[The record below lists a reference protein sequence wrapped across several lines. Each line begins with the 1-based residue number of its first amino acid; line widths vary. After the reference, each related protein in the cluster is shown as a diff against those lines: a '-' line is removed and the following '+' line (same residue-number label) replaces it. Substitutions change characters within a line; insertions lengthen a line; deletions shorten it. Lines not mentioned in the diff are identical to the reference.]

1 MKPDAAQE
9 PPQKSPLILVAAAVE
24 PEARSDVADAL
35 EARAWVCCALE
46 RAGWAAEAWDITP
59 SLLASPEGVSGH
71 LEKKRASCVFNLFEG
86 FGNDSGAE
94 HRFRSLLEKA
104 GTPCTGNSAAV
115 LETCLCKDAVSSLL
129 RGKGI
134 PVPEGKTLL
143 PGDSLSLLNDLPLPL
158 FLKPLREDGSVGI
171 DGNSLVTDRDDLPLR
186 VGEKLKFFP
195 GGIRAEEFLPGM
207 EYSVSCIGNGPYIVP
222 AVSVIDYGKWNAG
235 RPFLDYGSKWD
246 PDSPLYSLT
255 PEPAEG
261 TLKERAVQ
269 LASEAGKTLGCRGYF
284 RTDLREK
291 DGTLYVID
299 INPNPDMGSG
309 GGFLR
314 QCREGGMEKEDVAA
328 RIVKL
333 AIENGRGGKEQW

>member
-24 PEARSDVADAL
+24 PEARPDVADTL
-35 EARAWVCCALE
+35 EARAWVCRALE
-46 RAGWAAEAWDITP
+46 RAGWTAEAWDITP
-59 SLLASPEGVSGH
+59 SLLASPDRVSGH
-71 LEKKRASCVFNLFEG
+71 LEKTEAVCVFNLFEG
-86 FGNDSGAE
+86 FGTDSGAE
-94 HRFRSLLEKA
+94 HRFSALLEEA
-104 GTPCTGNSAAV
+104 GTPCTGNPAAV
-115 LETCLCKDAVSSLL
+115 LETCLSKDAVSSLL
-129 RGKGI
+129 RAKNI
-134 PVPEGKTLL
+134 PVPEGRTLL
-143 PGDSLSLLNDLPLPL
+143 PGDSLSLLNDLSLPL

-171 DGNSLVTDRDDLPLR
+171 DEHSLVTDRKDLPR
-186 VGEKLKFFP
+186 RAEEKLKLFP
-195 GGIRAEEFLPGM
+195 GGVRAEEFLPGM

-246 PDSPLYSLT
+246 PDSPLYDLV
-255 PEPAEG
+255 PEPAEEPV
-261 TLKERAVQ
+261 KERAKR

-299 INPNPDMGSG
+299 VNPNPDMGSG

-314 QCREGGMEKEDVAA
+314 QCREGGMEMEEVAA
-328 RIVKL
+328 RIVEL
-333 AIENGRGGKEQW
+333 ALEHVRRGEQQW